1 MTRDLQ
7 LFFGALLAVAA
18 GSTAE
23 GAGSSMLVPGWVGFS
38 ECESGSVT
46 QSVAGAALVAGLN
59 DGSGVG
65 LKGGSG
71 ARRAREGAS
80 ELRIGSPSD
89 RRGRAASPGETPP
102 ALSAWGLFKSP
113 RTARARGQNR
123 LG

>member
-80 ELRIGSPSD
+80 ELRIGSPSGG
-89 RRGRAASPGETPP
+89 RGRGASTGENRP
-102 ALSAWGLFKSP
+102 ALSAWVSFKSP
-113 RTARARGQNR
+113 DTSRARATNLCG
-123 LG
+123 